1 MTRPHKPKWKW
12 EKPGPKRAV
21 VPAELAAE
29 ILAFRKSA
37 DRALRLFDR
46 LAPKLREAAE
56 SKTVPKMALARE
68 LSWSR
73 QRMDK
78 WLRGKGGDHL

>member
-1 MTRPHKPKWKW
+1 MTRPRKPKWKHL
-12 EKPGPKRAV
+12 KPGPKPAV
-21 VPAELAAE
+21 VPAELSAE

-37 DRALRLFDR
+37 DRAMRLFDR
-46 LAPKLREAAE
+46 LAPKVRDAAE

-68 LSWSR
+68 LKWSR